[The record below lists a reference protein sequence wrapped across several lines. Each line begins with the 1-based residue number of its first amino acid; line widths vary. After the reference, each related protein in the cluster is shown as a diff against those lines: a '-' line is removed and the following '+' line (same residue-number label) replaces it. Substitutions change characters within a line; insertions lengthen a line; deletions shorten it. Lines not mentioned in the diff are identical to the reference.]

1 MSARIGSSG
10 DESPSFV
17 CVRCFCSS
25 CCFRCSSTQI
35 YERERERG
43 VCGATRSGGD
53 ERMGKEREGPDHL

>member
-43 VCGATRSGGD
+43 VVQQ
-53 ERMGKEREGPDHL
+53 EVEVMKEWGKKEKDHL